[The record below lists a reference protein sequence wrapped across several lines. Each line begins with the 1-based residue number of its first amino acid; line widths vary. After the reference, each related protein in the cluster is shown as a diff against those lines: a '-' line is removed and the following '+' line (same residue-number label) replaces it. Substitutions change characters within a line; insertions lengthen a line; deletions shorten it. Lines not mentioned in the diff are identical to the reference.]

1 MSKTLC
7 KCLGLFAVG
16 WLFVAC
22 APVKT
27 MDVWKDDGYSG
38 RLNKVL
44 IIAVTKED
52 SVREQFENILTNRLS
67 DRGVIAIASHK
78 VIPKSDK
85 KPDKE
90 TVLTAVKETGA
101 NQVLVARS
109 IGKKEISNH
118 QPGGMFFAPNAVYSD
133 GWYTYYTGTMI
144 YPEREYDTSY
154 FTVAT
159 NLFEIN
165 NPKPVWSYLAQVR
178 VEGSKQAAVE
188 DFLPLLIQQLKDS
201 QLL

>member
-1 MSKTLC
+1 
-7 KCLGLFAVG
+7 
-16 WLFVAC
+16 
-22 APVKT
+22 
-27 MDVWKDDGYSG
+27 
-38 RLNKVL
+38 
-44 IIAVTKED
+44 
-52 SVREQFENILTNRLS
+52 
-67 DRGVIAIASHK
+67 
-78 VIPKSDK
+78 
-85 KPDKE
+85 
-90 TVLTAVKETGA
+90 
-101 NQVLVARS
+101 
-109 IGKKEISNH
+109 
-118 QPGGMFFAPNAVYSD
+118 MFFAPNAVYSD

-165 NPKPVWSYLAQVR
+165 NPKPVWSYLTQVR